1 MAALDVLSGWR
12 AGFIGSSC
20 DGELRRRA
28 AAASCGG
35 ELRRRAAAASC
46 GGELR
51 RRAGAAGWGL
61 RAGSVAAARR
71 QERLDPG

>member
-35 ELRRRAAAASC
+35 ELFQPRLAIS
-46 GGELR
+46 
-51 RRAGAAGWGL
+51 AG
-61 RAGSVAAARR
+61 
-71 QERLDPG
+71 